1 MKHPALRHTISVLL
15 TLALVVGMFAVCGA
29 GALAE
34 EKRALRLQTFGVDQ
48 LLTAAQA
55 SSQPN
60 EKGSPIFTSYGDVYG
75 RKSTSAG
82 NFILHSFGVQRTAG
96 GQTVLYD
103 GGSLLITIRLSAEE
117 SLFFDGTLCQLEFIY
132 GVDLSDQY
140 LTSLEITYEDYH
152 NAETKIDPTYG
163 YEYKEFNMIH
173 DMNGPEYDTPSNP
186 AYSGQLRVM
195 GRNEATV
202 SVYYLSCEDANTET
216 MLAEYQGYQLG
227 MLPGTAN
234 YFENLVASDD
244 PVALVSYCGIYPD
257 VIRSPN
263 AEPYCY
269 NALGADTAHPAVL
282 MNSLGATLAP
292 GDYAFDF
299 NMATVHALTTTD
311 KCRYTVYNGDTKLT
325 SVVVTADMVNQT
337 VGQDRGEFFP
347 LRVPFTV
354 PEGSEENNIT
364 FQVELF
370 DSNDYYLKDVSLYQ
384 LVDAST
390 PVPAEAQAV
399 IEKIEA
405 LTIDQADGIADA
417 KQSYDGLS
425 DINKAWVG
433 DELAA
438 KLSRYVSAQTDAAA
452 LIAEITA
459 VGNADDITWENYTD
473 YTDKLAAAENSYKNF
488 VNKYGEE
495 DTAKLIAN
503 ADELADLRSAYD
515 AAEEEAKEKEKA
527 ADIKAVED
535 LIDAIGEV
543 TPDNYNTK
551 KEPIEAAEAALAALK
566 VKYGDDVQNSVTNVQ
581 ILIDLRNNWPIDPPT
596 PDVLYGDVNN
606 DQAVDATDAL
616 WVLQHSVELR
626 TLTETELKAADVTDL
641 GKVDTKDALQILQKT
656 VELIDR
662 FDVEKDSFP
671 G

>member
-1 MKHPALRHTISVLL
+1 
-15 TLALVVGMFAVCGA
+15 
-29 GALAE
+29 
-34 EKRALRLQTFGVDQ
+34 
-48 LLTAAQA
+48 
-55 SSQPN
+55 
-60 EKGSPIFTSYGDVYG
+60 
-75 RKSTSAG
+75 
-82 NFILHSFGVQRTAG
+82 
-96 GQTVLYD
+96 
-103 GGSLLITIRLSAEE
+103 
-117 SLFFDGTLCQLEFIY
+117 
-132 GVDLSDQY
+132 
-140 LTSLEITYEDYH
+140 
-152 NAETKIDPTYG
+152 
-163 YEYKEFNMIH
+163 
-173 DMNGPEYDTPSNP
+173 
-186 AYSGQLRVM
+186 
-195 GRNEATV
+195 
-202 SVYYLSCEDANTET
+202 

-299 NMATVHALTTTD
+299 NMKPTVRASDHHRETPLYGVQRGHQADQRGGNRRYGKPDGRPGQGGILPAARALHRTRGQRR
-311 KCRYTVYNGDTKLT
+311 KQYHLPGG
-325 SVVVTADMVNQT
+325 VVLI
-337 VGQDRGEFFP
+337 R
-347 LRVPFTV
+347 
-354 PEGSEENNIT
+354 
-364 FQVELF
+364 
-370 DSNDYYLKDVSLYQ
+370 NDYYLKDVSLYQ

-535 LIDAIGEV
+535 LIDA
-543 TPDNYNTK
+543 DRR
-551 KEPIEAAEAALAALK
+551 
-566 VKYGDDVQNSVTNVQ
+566 S
-581 ILIDLRNNWPIDPPT
+581 
-596 PDVLYGDVNN
+596 
-606 DQAVDATDAL
+606 DA
-616 WVLQHSVELR
+616 
-626 TLTETELKAADVTDL
+626 
-641 GKVDTKDALQILQKT
+641 G
-656 VELIDR
+656 
-662 FDVEKDSFP
+662 
-671 G
+671 